1 MKEKEEKRKIE
12 LVVLAAGLSTRFGA
26 PKQLEPMDDYGN
38 TLIDFSL
45 YDALQVGFS
54 AVTFVVREEMENTL
68 MERFS
73 HLKDKIE
80 LKFAIQKTKDRER
93 KKPWGTA
100 HALLSCKDIVKH
112 PFAVINCDDYYGREA
127 MKNIF
132 RYLLETKGDWALMGY
147 PLNKTLPQS
156 GGVAR
161 AVCKTSSDNHLIEVI
176 EQREIV
182 REKDCC
188 KSLISGKTLENNV
201 PVSMNMW
208 GFTPSIFPLLEKYF
222 EDFLGEIQNPLT
234 DEFYLPTA
242 INKAIT
248 QGFTVKILETE
259 EEWIGI
265 THREDKEE
273 AVKKLALLKEKGYF
287 PNKLWN

>member
-1 MKEKEEKRKIE
+1 MKEKRKHRKVE

-38 TLIDFSL
+38 TIIDFSI

-54 AVTFVVREEMENTL
+54 GITFVVREEMKGTL
-68 MERFS
+68 KNRFS
-73 HLKDKIE
+73 HLENKVEIKY
-80 LKFAIQKTKDRER
+80 AIQKTENEKR

-100 HALLSCKDIVKH
+100 HALLPCKDIVNT

-127 MKNIF
+127 MKNLF
-132 RYLLETKGDWALMGY
+132 SFLKNTKDDWALMGY
-147 PLNKTLPQS
+147 PLDKTLPES

-161 AVCKTSSDNHLIEVI
+161 AVCKTSPDHNLIEVV
-176 EQREIV
+176 EQKEIV
-182 REKDCC
+182 KIEGGC
-188 KSLISGKTLENNV
+188 KSLQSGARLESSV

-208 GFTPSIFPLLEKYF
+208 GFTPSIFPLLESYF
-222 EDFLGEIQNPLT
+222 KDFLKETANPLI

-248 QGFTVKILETE
+248 QGRTVKILETAE
-259 EEWIGI
+259 DWIGI
-265 THREDKEE
+265 THPEDKKD
-273 AVKKLALLKEKGYF
+273 AVNKFAYLKEKGYF